1 VTLRFA
7 QRLPS
12 VLEQKKN
19 SPAPRLPVVSADS
32 DGPRGYSEREMS
44 NQPAVMGPD
53 GVARP
58 YIGGQALIE
67 GVMMRSPHAFSAVV
81 RRRNGSLVVRERPM
95 ADLRRGVRAWP
106 IVRGM
111 MALVEALKLGSQ
123 ALRFSAEIYEQDLEE
138 EDEKQGAAKS
148 KAVSGTMMLSALALP
163 IVHLMTAPPELASR
177 QPAEGS
183 KAKGLMG
190 ILSIVF
196 AIGLFV
202 ALPQAFAAGAS
213 SLFDLN
219 LDVRSPLFQLL
230 TSSAKLMIL
239 VGYMLLIRRLPEIY
253 RVFQYHGAE
262 HKSIYAYESG
272 AELTVENARR
282 HTTLHPRCGTTFIVM
297 VALVS
302 VLVFSCLGPFLP
314 QLGLGKLADNL
325 LFFGL
330 KLPFLP
336 LIAAITFELQRVL
349 AKYCSTG
356 PLSLLLWPGFLVQK
370 ITTIEPDDQQL
381 EVALSALLVTLRV
394 ETGQAAVRAADASFP
409 SYAALAE
416 VAPKAA

>member
-1 VTLRFA
+1 
-7 QRLPS
+7 
-12 VLEQKKN
+12 
-19 SPAPRLPVVSADS
+19 
-32 DGPRGYSEREMS
+32 MS

-58 YIGGQALIE
+58 YIGGQALLE

-81 RRRNGSLVVRERPM
+81 RRRDGSLVVRERPM
-95 ADLRRGVRAWP
+95 VDVRKGARAWP

-111 MALVEALKLGSQ
+111 VALVEALKLGSQ
-123 ALRFSAEIYEQDLEE
+123 ALRFSAEIFEKDLAE
-138 EDEKQGAAKS
+138 EDKQQEAAKA
-148 KAVSGTMMLSALALP
+148 KAASSTTLLSALALP
-163 IVHLMTAPPELASR
+163 IIHLMTAEPEL
-177 QPAEGS
+177 PAQAPADEP
-183 KAKGLMG
+183 KGKSLMG
-190 ILSIVF
+190 MVSIAF

-213 SLFDLN
+213 SLFKLN
-219 LDVRSPLFQLL
+219 LDVRSPMFQLL
-230 TSSAKLMIL
+230 TASAKLTIL

-262 HKSIYAYESG
+262 HKSIFTYESG
-272 AELTVENARR
+272 VELTVDNARTR
-282 HTTLHPRCGTTFIVM
+282 TTLHPRCGTTFIVM

-302 VLVFSCLGPFLP
+302 IFVFSALGPFLP
-314 QLGLGKLADNL
+314 QLGLGKLADNV
-325 LFFGL
+325 LFFLL

-336 LIAAITFELQRVL
+336 LVAAITFELQRLL

-356 PLSLLLWPGFLVQK
+356 PLSVLLWPGFLVQK

-394 ETGQAAVRAADASFP
+394 EKGEAVVRETDASFA

-416 VAPKAA
+416 PAQAA

>member
-1 VTLRFA
+1 
-7 QRLPS
+7 
-12 VLEQKKN
+12 
-19 SPAPRLPVVSADS
+19 
-32 DGPRGYSEREMS
+32 MS

-58 YIGGQALIE
+58 YIGGQALLE

-81 RRRNGSLVVRERPM
+81 RRRDGSLVVRERPM
-95 ADLRRGVRAWP
+95 ADLRKGARAWP

-123 ALRFSAEIYEQDLEE
+123 ALRFSAEIFERDLEE
-138 EDEKQGAAKS
+138 EEKEQVAKTKAAS
-148 KAVSGTMMLSALALP
+148 TTSLLSALALP
-163 IVHLMTAPPELASR
+163 IIHLMTAEPNLSSSSPTEE
-177 QPAEGS
+177 P
-183 KAKGLMG
+183 KGKGWMG
-190 ILSIVF
+190 MVSVVF

-202 ALPQAFAAGAS
+202 ALPQAFAEGAS
-213 SLFDLN
+213 RLFKLN
-219 LDVRSPLFQLL
+219 LDLRSPLFQLL
-230 TSSAKLMIL
+230 TATAKLTIL

-262 HKSIYAYESG
+262 HKSIYTYESG
-272 AELTVENARR
+272 AELTVENARSR
-282 HTTLHPRCGTTFIVM
+282 TTLHPRCGTTFIVM

-302 VLVFSCLGPFLP
+302 ILVFSGIGPFLP
-314 QLGLGKLADNL
+314 QLGVGKLAEHL
-325 LFFGL
+325 LFFVL
-330 KLPFLP
+330 KLPFMP

-370 ITTIEPDDQQL
+370 ITTIEPDDRQL

-394 ETGQAAVRAADASFP
+394 EKGEASVRDADATFP
-409 SYAALAE
+409 SYAVLAE
-416 VAPKAA
+416 PAQAA

>member
-1 VTLRFA
+1 
-7 QRLPS
+7 
-12 VLEQKKN
+12 
-19 SPAPRLPVVSADS
+19 
-32 DGPRGYSEREMS
+32 MS
-44 NQPAVMGPD
+44 NQPAVVGPD

-81 RRRNGSLVVRERPM
+81 RRRDGSLVVRERPM
-95 ADLRRGVRAWP
+95 VDVRKGARAWP

-111 MALVEALKLGSQ
+111 VALVEALRLGSQ
-123 ALRFSAEIYEQDLEE
+123 ALRFSAEIFERDLDEE
-138 EDEKQGAAKS
+138 EKEKEAAKATTS
-148 KAVSGTMMLSALALP
+148 KVSGILSALSLP
-163 IVHLMTAPPELASR
+163 IVHLMTTEPDLSGKAPA
-177 QPAEGS
+177 AES
-183 KAKGLMG
+183 KGKSLLGV
-190 ILSIVF
+190 LSIVF

-213 SLFDLN
+213 SIFQLD

-230 TSSAKLMIL
+230 TASAKLVIL
-239 VGYMLLIRRLPEIY
+239 VSYMLLIRRLPEIY

-262 HKSIYAYESG
+262 HKSIYTYESG
-272 AELTVENARR
+272 AELTVENARTR
-282 HTTLHPRCGTTFIVM
+282 TTLHPRCGTTFIVM

-302 VLVFSCLGPFLP
+302 ILVFSCLGPFLP
-314 QLGLGKLADNL
+314 QLGLGKLGDNL
-325 LFFGL
+325 LFFVM

-349 AKYCSTG
+349 AKHCSTG

-370 ITTIEPDDQQL
+370 ITTIEPDDRQL
-381 EVALSALLVTLRV
+381 EVALSALLITLRV
-394 ETGQAAVRAADASFP
+394 EKGEASVRQADASFP

-416 VAPKAA
+416 PQAA

>member
-1 VTLRFA
+1 
-7 QRLPS
+7 
-12 VLEQKKN
+12 
-19 SPAPRLPVVSADS
+19 
-32 DGPRGYSEREMS
+32 MS
-44 NQPAVMGPD
+44 NQPAVVGPD

-58 YIGGQALIE
+58 YIGGQALLE

-81 RRRNGSLVVRERPM
+81 RRRDGSLVVRERPM
-95 ADLRRGVRAWP
+95 ADLRTGTRAWP

-111 MALVEALKLGSQ
+111 VALVEALKLGSQ
-123 ALRFSAEIYEQDLEE
+123 ALRFSAEIYERDLEE
-138 EDEKQGAAKS
+138 EEKQQEAAKS
-148 KAVSGTMMLSALALP
+148 KAVSSTTLLSALSLP
-163 IVHLMTAPPELASR
+163 IVHLLTAEPRLDGQSSSE
-177 QPAEGS
+177 S
-183 KAKGLMG
+183 KGKGLMG
-190 ILSIVF
+190 LLSVVF
-196 AIGLFV
+196 AIGMFV

-213 SLFDLN
+213 SLFQLN

-230 TSSAKLMIL
+230 TSSAKLVIL

-272 AELTVENARR
+272 AELTVENARAR
-282 HTTLHPRCGTTFIVM
+282 TTLHPRCGTTFIVM

-302 VLVFSCLGPFLP
+302 IVVFSCLGPFLP
-314 QLGLGKLADNL
+314 QLGLGKLGDNL
-325 LFFGL
+325 LFFAM

-336 LIAAITFELQRVL
+336 LIAAITFELQRL
-349 AKYCSTG
+349 LSKYCSTG

-394 ETGQAAVRAADASFP
+394 EKGEAAVREEDASFP
-409 SYAALAE
+409 NYAALA
-416 VAPKAA
+416 APVSTAA

>member
-1 VTLRFA
+1 
-7 QRLPS
+7 
-12 VLEQKKN
+12 
-19 SPAPRLPVVSADS
+19 
-32 DGPRGYSEREMS
+32 MS
-44 NQPAVMGPD
+44 NQPAVTGPD

-58 YIGGQALIE
+58 YIGGQALLE

-81 RRRNGSLVVRERPM
+81 RRRDGSLVVRERPM
-95 ADLRRGVRAWP
+95 ADLRKGVRAWP

-123 ALRFSAEIYEQDLEE
+123 ALRFSADIYERDLEE
-138 EDEKQGAAKS
+138 EEKKEATKAKAAS
-148 KAVSGTMMLSALALP
+148 TTTLLSALALP
-163 IVHLMTAPPELASR
+163 IIQLMTAAPELSPQA
-177 QPAEGS
+177 PAEES
-183 KAKGLMG
+183 KGKSLMG
-190 ILSIVF
+190 ILSIAF

-213 SLFDLN
+213 SVFKLN

-230 TSSAKLMIL
+230 TASAKLVIL

-262 HKSIYAYESG
+262 HKSIYTYESG
-272 AELTVENARR
+272 ADLTVENARSK
-282 HTTLHPRCGTTFIVM
+282 TTLHPRCGTTFIVM

-302 VLVFSCLGPFLP
+302 ILVFSGLGPFLP
-314 QLGLGKLADNL
+314 QLGLGKLADNV
-325 LFFGL
+325 LFFVL

-356 PLSLLLWPGFLVQK
+356 PLSVLLWPGFLVQK
-370 ITTIEPDDQQL
+370 ITTIEPDDRQL

-394 ETGQAAVRAADASFP
+394 EKGEAAVREADASFP
-409 SYAALAE
+409 SYAALA
-416 VAPKAA
+416 APPAEAA

>member
-1 VTLRFA
+1 V
-7 QRLPS
+7 
-12 VLEQKKN
+12 
-19 SPAPRLPVVSADS
+19 
-32 DGPRGYSEREMS
+32 
-44 NQPAVMGPD
+44 GPD

-58 YIGGQALIE
+58 YIGGQALLE

-81 RRRNGSLVVRERPM
+81 RRRNGTLVVRERPM
-95 ADLRRGVRAWP
+95 ADLRKGARSLP
-106 IVRGM
+106 IIRGM
-111 MALVEALKLGSQ
+111 VALVEALKLGSQ
-123 ALRFSAEIYEQDLEE
+123 ALRFSAEIFERDLEE
-138 EDEKQGAAKS
+138 EEQEQKAAAAKAS
-148 KAVSGTMMLSALALP
+148 SITSILSALSLP
-163 IVHLMTAPPELASR
+163 IVHLLTAEPDLSGKA
-177 QPAEGS
+177 PAEEPKG
-183 KAKGLMG
+183 KGLLG
-190 ILSIVF
+190 LLSIAF

-213 SLFDLN
+213 SVFKLD

-230 TSSAKLMIL
+230 TAAAKLTIL

-262 HKSIYAYESG
+262 HKSIFTYESG
-272 AELTVENARR
+272 AELTVENARSR
-282 HTTLHPRCGTTFIVM
+282 TTLHPRCGTTFIVM

-302 VLVFSCLGPFLP
+302 ILVFSSLGPFLP
-314 QLGLGKLADNL
+314 QLGLGKLGDNV
-325 LFFGL
+325 LFFLL

-349 AKYCSTG
+349 ARHCSTG

-394 ETGQAAVRAADASFP
+394 EKGEAAAREADATFP
-409 SYAALAE
+409 SYAALA
-416 VAPKAA
+416 APAQAA